1 MAAVEILMHFLTL
14 LIMIARW
21 SSSLLV
27 RLTTFLHMLRFKF
40 TIMWN
45 TNPEMTSESF
55 KSTAFAQQSGWQT
68 CSPGTLSV
76 FGSMWTN
83 MTILWPFLQLVS
95 AWKQNPWLISLE
107 DLCKPWLTSGDMS
120 GHQGMFNYPNLY
132 PFDQT
137 TYKFEI
143 DTNLYPFDADQLHM
157 CHMQMLCRKSLG
169 FTVLLWIPSTF
180 FPGSELKA
188 CIFCFWLLKLHR

>member
-1 MAAVEILMHFLTL
+1 M
-14 LIMIARW
+14 
-21 SSSLLV
+21 
-27 RLTTFLHMLRFKF
+27 
-40 TIMWN
+40 
-45 TNPEMTSESF
+45 
-55 KSTAFAQQSGWQT
+55 
-68 CSPGTLSV
+68 C
-76 FGSMWTN
+76 TN

-120 GHQGMFNYPNLY
+120 RHQGMFNYPNLY

-157 CHMQMLCRKSLG
+157 CHMQMLC
-169 FTVLLWIPSTF
+169 FTLDTFNF
-180 FPGSELKA
+180 FPGSELNA
-188 CIFCFWLLKLHR
+188 GIFCFWLLKLHR

>member
-14 LIMIARW
+14 LMVITRS

-55 KSTAFAQQSGWQT
+55 KSTAFAQQSGWHT

-76 FGSMWTN
+76 FGSMCTN

-120 GHQGMFNYPNLY
+120 RHQGMFNYPNLY

-143 DTNLYPFDADQLHM
+143 DINLYPFDADQLRV
-157 CHMQMLCRKSLG
+157 CHMQMLCWR
-169 FTVLLWIPSTF
+169 V
-180 FPGSELKA
+180 
-188 CIFCFWLLKLHR
+188 